1 MFVPEEKWF
10 LRRGTAV
17 VMLGWDEEL
26 LGWDEVVSSVRE
38 YGG

>member
-26 LGWDEVVSSVRE
+26 LG
-38 YGG
+38 